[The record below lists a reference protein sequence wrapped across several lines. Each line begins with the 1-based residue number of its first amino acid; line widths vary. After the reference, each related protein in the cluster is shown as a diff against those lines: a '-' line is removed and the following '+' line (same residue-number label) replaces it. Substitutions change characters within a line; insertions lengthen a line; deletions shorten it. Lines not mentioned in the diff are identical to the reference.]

1 MIGGIVNVSCLIKY
15 VRMEFCNVL
24 GEHNQNK
31 FFFLYMFEIICFLSQ
46 FFLFHYNFIRLE
58 YTLLLL
64 HSFFSFIQHLPCT
77 CWAYISTYW
86 VVSQEYKME
95 KIWPLTSRNRLLIG
109 YCRGHRTIVE
119 AFENAYLKQPSILY
133 K

>member
-31 FFFLYMFEIICFLSQ
+31 FFFCICLRLFAFYLNSFCFIIILLDWNIPCCCFI
-46 FFLFHYNFIRLE
+46 H
-58 YTLLLL
+58 
-64 HSFFSFIQHLPCT
+64 FFSFIQHLPCT
-77 CWAYISTYW
+77 CWVYISTYW